1 LLATALGALLSAVVL
16 SAGAAPLFSIEDPKG
31 DDHGAGGL
39 LYPNR
44 EDMHPG
50 DLDLVRLEAERGE
63 DGTWFT
69 VELAQDV
76 QDPRGR
82 VTQLGQTSTW
92 TPTVSPAPATR

>member
-1 LLATALGALLSAVVL
+1 MTRNRLFSTVLATALGTLLSAVVL

-50 DLDLVRLEAERGE
+50 DLDLVRLEAERARRAIPE
-63 DGTWFT
+63 ER
-69 VELAQDV
+69 VKVLAIGATLDV
-76 QDPRGR
+76 RR
-82 VTQLGQTSTW
+82 
-92 TPTVSPAPATR
+92 